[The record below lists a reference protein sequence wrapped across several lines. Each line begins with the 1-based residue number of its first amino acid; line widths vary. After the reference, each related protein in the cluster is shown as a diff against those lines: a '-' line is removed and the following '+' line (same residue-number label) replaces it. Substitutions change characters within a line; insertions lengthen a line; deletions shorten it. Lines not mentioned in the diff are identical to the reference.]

1 MPRRKLTRIATGIY
15 RDAYGLRAVVH
26 LSTGRTEKRFP
37 AHTPLATIKAWR
49 ENEARTIRKRQP
61 VEGTL
66 EQDVEAYLAVCTL
79 ASKASQR
86 SNLRAWVKAFPD
98 LRRDQI
104 TAAMVSKTVAEWT
117 GGNGRKG
124 EVTGSNIFS
133 PWTVRHRVQALRS
146 LYRWLNAP
154 PPLDLVHLGKKPAGR
169 PVFVVA
175 DTILAVAEK
184 LADRPTRARFLVL
197 ATHGVRPCELMRA
210 QPDDVNLQAKLWP
223 VRTAKGGVSR
233 VLHLNT
239 PEMVYAWE
247 AFLAADAWGPYDT
260 TRYARRLR
268 AAGWPTGVRPY
279 ALRGTWAM
287 DMSRR
292 GVSLRT
298 LQELLGHASIETTAV
313 YYLAPDDSELAAA
326 TRGTAGRLALPTK
339 CPNKG
344 ERQGGRKRSGRSRIL
359 RKTHAPVAQLDRA
372 LASGAKG
379 RSENDPET
387 SDN

>member
-1 MPRRKLTRIATGIY
+1 MPRRKLTRIARGVY
-15 RDAYGLRAVVH
+15 RDAYGFRAVVH
-26 LSTGRTEKRFP
+26 LSTGRSEKRFP
-37 AHTPLATIKAWR
+37 ANTPLATIKAWR
-49 ENEARTIRKRQP
+49 EDEAQTLRKRTP

-66 EQDVEAYLAVCTL
+66 AADVDAYLSTCTL
-79 ASKASQR
+79 ASKASLA
-86 SNLRAWVKAFPD
+86 SNLKAWTAVYGH
-98 LRRDQI
+98 LRRDTI
-104 TAAMVSKTVAEWT
+104 TAAMIRATVAGWT
-117 GGNGRKG
+117 
-124 EVTGSNIFS
+124 VA
-133 PWTVRHRVQALRS
+133 PWTIRHRVQALRS
-146 LYRWLNAP
+146 LYRWLKEP

-169 PVFVVA
+169 PVFVFSELI
-175 DTILAVAEK
+175 TAVAGR
-184 LADRPTRARFLVL
+184 LVHAATRARLLVL

-210 QPDDVNLQAKLWP
+210 QPEDVNLQAKLWP

-247 AFLAADAWGPYDT
+247 AFIAADAWGPYDT

-268 AAGWPTGVRPY
+268 AAGWPAGVRPY

-326 TRGTAGRLALPTK
+326 TRCTAGRLALPTK

-344 ERQGGRKRSGRSRIL
+344 ERHGGRKRSGRSRIL

-379 RSENDPET
+379 RSENEPE
-387 SDN
+387 N